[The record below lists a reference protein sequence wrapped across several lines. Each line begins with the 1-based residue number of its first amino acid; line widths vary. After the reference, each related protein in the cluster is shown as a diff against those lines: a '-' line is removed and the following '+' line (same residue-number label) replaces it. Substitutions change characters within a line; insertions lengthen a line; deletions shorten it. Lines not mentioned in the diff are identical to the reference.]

1 MKTRSAPI
9 VVLALAFA
17 LSGLACPGPSPEPL
31 DHGGDI
37 PDTSD
42 GISPVA
48 EKCLSC
54 HLGIEDAHPKL
65 ALSCTNCHGGD
76 PEATTKEAAHTA
88 LPEPSVDLKKLATD
102 QLDVLAETHPGAL
115 LFINPGDLRV
125 ASRGC
130 GASNPAAGGGGC
142 HQTIVETASRSVM
155 QTFTGHYNM
164 PRFLAG
170 MQERAAVYGVVEVE
184 DPDYDPSIPLSVPSL
199 TPLRTPDPSAP
210 AGATAT
216 IIDQY
221 LPQKCPSCHTASW
234 GKNNTPGDYR
244 SSGCTACHMVYAE
257 DGTSQSGDPQITKN
271 LPSHPIKHELT
282 LAIPTGQCEHCHYQG
297 ARIGLAYQGIREG
310 GFDDKPEFAQ
320 PLGRSIHSHGAD
332 FYFVDEDTTNSV
344 DETPPDIHFER
355 GMHCADCHTSREVHG
370 DGHIYSTA
378 KGQLDIHCRDC
389 HGTVDAPIEESAD
402 GTFRT
407 SNGTELTQVFR
418 GTDDKLYLRGR
429 VDEAIHPMV
438 QISESIN
445 APENTY
451 MKLAMGRDPVTNFSH
466 TDTMECWTCH
476 TSWRLS
482 CFGCHVRQDDRLP
495 GRDLQTGEL
504 TTGLVRADRSFWTID
519 LLVLGQNG
527 RGMIDT
533 MCASMQMFLHYKD
546 ENGDDLVTKRCR
558 ETATGKVGFGW
569 MPNNAHTIRREAQP
583 CTRCHMDASSS
594 NAEAVRATYGFGA
607 AWLGFTETDDQGN
620 IYDLTRMLDD
630 SGVPLS
636 EFPHEGSG
644 PVPLEIIDKV
654 LQPGSHQN

>member
-102 QLDVLAETHPGAL
+102 QLDVLAETHPSAL

-210 AGATAT
+210 APLQSPASCNTCSIPTPHRARATNLPTLPAT
-216 IIDQY
+216 IARCAPP
-221 LPQKCPSCHTASW
+221 PQSENYPRAVAAEISPS
-234 GKNNTPGDYR
+234 D
-244 SSGCTACHMVYAE
+244 
-257 DGTSQSGDPQITKN
+257 
-271 LPSHPIKHELT
+271 
-282 LAIPTGQCEHCHYQG
+282 
-297 ARIGLAYQGIREG
+297 RE
-310 GFDDKPEFAQ
+310 
-320 PLGRSIHSHGAD
+320 
-332 FYFVDEDTTNSV
+332 T
-344 DETPPDIHFER
+344 
-355 GMHCADCHTSREVHG
+355 
-370 DGHIYSTA
+370 
-378 KGQLDIHCRDC
+378 HCRARS
-389 HGTVDAPIEESAD
+389 HARPAP
-402 GTFRT
+402 
-407 SNGTELTQVFR
+407 
-418 GTDDKLYLRGR
+418 
-429 VDEAIHPMV
+429 
-438 QISESIN
+438 
-445 APENTY
+445 
-451 MKLAMGRDPVTNFSH
+451 
-466 TDTMECWTCH
+466 
-476 TSWRLS
+476 
-482 CFGCHVRQDDRLP
+482 
-495 GRDLQTGEL
+495 
-504 TTGLVRADRSFWTID
+504 
-519 LLVLGQNG
+519 
-527 RGMIDT
+527 
-533 MCASMQMFLHYKD
+533 
-546 ENGDDLVTKRCR
+546 
-558 ETATGKVGFGW
+558 
-569 MPNNAHTIRREAQP
+569 
-583 CTRCHMDASSS
+583 
-594 NAEAVRATYGFGA
+594 
-607 AWLGFTETDDQGN
+607 
-620 IYDLTRMLDD
+620 
-630 SGVPLS
+630 
-636 EFPHEGSG
+636 
-644 PVPLEIIDKV
+644 
-654 LQPGSHQN
+654 